1 MYVNDGT
8 ILFYYME
15 FNYSIDNNNN
25 NILMKLLLLLLLLLI
40 IILNIIELFGLL
52 TWLFIKVFMLNN

>member
-25 NILMKLLLLLLLLLI
+25 EI
-40 IILNIIELFGLL
+40 IIISIIIIIIIIINNNIIELFGLL